1 MKLFPLAD
9 GKKWNRES
17 LLQNPNVLQV
27 ALEDLQ
33 NFDDELCERL
43 RTMPADYLP
52 PVPILNELI
61 FPYSLPLSAL
71 LNARFHFTPL

>member
-1 MKLFPLAD
+1 VYVHRHGCSVLSSFPSYLPVLR
-9 GKKWNRES
+9 KQCNRES
-17 LLQNPNVLQV
+17 LLQNPNFLQV

-52 PVPILNELI
+52 LVSSLNLLIL
-61 FPYSLPLSAL
+61 
-71 LNARFHFTPL
+71 